1 MKNWTIGQ
9 RILAGFSTLLLIA
22 ASFGLFAV
30 YHLQE
35 ISKGMHQVVEYELPG
50 IIDTY
55 ELETINLTNYLH
67 TQRMLVMAT
76 EEEKRALAEEIR
88 QNSARMDAIFAEYAK
103 LVTTPKEK
111 ALQDEAYAA
120 RARYGALRRA
130 LIEADGTISREEM
143 ARRIDDELH
152 PLYRAYF
159 DKLEALVDLNE
170 KSARETAADIDTR
183 VSAATRGVLSGLGG
197 ALVIGMAIAL
207 FIIVDVRRRMK
218 AVATTLS
225 AGASEVAAASSQ
237 IASTSQELA
246 RGATEQAASLEET
259 SASLEE
265 MAGMTRSNAND
276 AGTAKELSSQTRK
289 AAEAGVQEVGLMTE
303 AMDAIKS
310 SSDNIAKIIKTIDEI
325 AFQTNLLALN
335 AAVEAARAGEAGAGF
350 AVVADEVRSLA
361 QRSATAA
368 KETEEKIQDAI
379 AKGGRG
385 VELCTKVSGAL
396 REIVDKARRVDDL
409 VGQIAT
415 ASHEQSAGI
424 GQINTAMSQMDTVT
438 QRNAAGAEET
448 AAAAESL
455 SSQATVLES
464 AVADLRALV
473 EGRKAALQSARDF
486 EDREQSDTDSP
497 SKSKKQRELEPMA
510 SREN

>member
-22 ASFGLFAV
+22 ATFGLFAV
-30 YHLQE
+30 FHLHR
-35 ISKGMHQVVEYELPG
+35 ISKEVHQVAEYELPG
-50 IIDTY
+50 IVSSY
-55 ELETINLTNYLH
+55 ELETINLNNYLL
-67 TQRMLVMAT
+67 TQRFLVIASDA
-76 EEEKRALAEEIR
+76 EKPAIAQVIR
-88 QNSARMDAIFAEYAK
+88 ENSTRMDAIFAQYEK
-103 LVTTPKEK
+103 LVSNQEEADLQAS
-111 ALQDEAYAA
+111 ALEA
-120 RARYGALRRA
+120 RARYSAQRRTLTDA
-130 LIEADGTISREEM
+130 AGSIPAYQM
-143 ARRIDDELH
+143 MQRIDRELE
-152 PLYRAYF
+152 PLYREYF
-159 DKLEALVDLNE
+159 EKLEALVALNE
-170 KSARETAADIDTR
+170 KSAVETVAVIDEQIADT
-183 VSAATRGVLSGLGG
+183 TRGVLAGLGG
-197 ALVIGMAIAL
+197 ALIVGAAIGFLIIAD
-207 FIIVDVRRRMK
+207 IRRRMK
-218 AVATTLS
+218 VATSTLS
-225 AGASEVAAASSQ
+225 AGASEVAAASAQ
-237 IASTSQELA
+237 IAATSQDLA

-276 AGTAKELSSQTRK
+276 AGAAKDLSSQTRK
-289 AAEAGVQEVGLMTE
+289 AAEAGVEEVGLMSD

-361 QRSATAA
+361 QRSASAA

-396 REIVDKARRVDDL
+396 QEIVDKARRVDDL
-409 VGQIAT
+409 VGQIAN
-415 ASHEQSAGI
+415 ASHEQSSGI

-464 AVADLRALV
+464 AVDGLRALV
-473 EGRKAALQSARDF
+473 EGRKAARRRANPDDI
-486 EDREQSDTDSP
+486 ESP
-497 SKSKKQRELEPMA
+497 SSSSPVPGARQPQPPALA
-510 SREN
+510 GV